1 MQFLTENDRDVGIEN
16 IAYEIWE
23 QQDQVLLTWLH
34 LTLLKMILSR
44 VLGCTYSNQLWEK
57 IHEYFHLQTRAQ
69 ARQLRMELRRRALD
83 NNMVETQFV
92 TKLKSNQ
99 TY

>member
-23 QQDQVLLTWLH
+23 QQDQ
-34 LTLLKMILSR
+34 MILSR